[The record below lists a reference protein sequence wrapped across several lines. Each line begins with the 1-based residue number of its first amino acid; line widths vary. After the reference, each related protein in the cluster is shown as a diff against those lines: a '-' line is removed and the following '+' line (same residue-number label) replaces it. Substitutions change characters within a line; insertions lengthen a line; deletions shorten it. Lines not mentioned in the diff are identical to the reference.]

1 MIFIKAKQKAAAFS
15 AEAAGD
21 IILGAL
27 VRRGGKQLLA
37 GGVLYDLT
45 KQEEGGGIAYAHG
58 LLHIMRYDDYS
69 IIVFKTQRKLFDFP
83 GGYGVKSAGGLVHK
97 QHLGLHGQ
105 CARYA

>member
-27 VRRGGKQLLA
+27 VRRSGKQLLA

-58 LLHIMRYDDYS
+58 LLHIMRYDNYG
-69 IIVFKTQRKLFDFP
+69 IIVLSRSASSSIFP
-83 GGYGVKSAGGLVHK
+83 VDIGSKERWW
-97 QHLGLHGQ
+97 
-105 CARYA
+105 ARP